1 MPLHH
6 TSTCARGGVT
16 RPRSE
21 RPGFRSFKTPAPVP
35 YPQRWHRDL
44 LVQATLDPA
53 VTRIAPVPAEAQLH
67 DPFMLFVWFGGRRRL
82 LIAVRDQAAD
92 HSASSQPDS
101 LVVTRSFVLQ
111 EPRCSVAREIWAT
124 RNVIVPPGDRIRIL
138 RELSEHAEGLPL
150 SRLMDC
156 IRGRETDPVEVV
168 LALICAGQA
177 SVEARSHLSLDT
189 TIRPGALLVATT
201 QWSSVPLI
209 QSASGS

>member
-1 MPLHH
+1 M
-6 TSTCARGGVT
+6 A
-16 RPRSE
+16 
-21 RPGFRSFKTPAPVP
+21 

-53 VTRIAPVPAEAQLH
+53 VSRIAPVPAEAQLH
-67 DPFMLFVWFGGRRRL
+67 APFTIFVWFGGKRRL
-82 LIAVRDQAAD
+82 LIAVRDQAD
-92 HSASSQPDS
+92 VHSASSQPDS

-150 SRLMDC
+150 GRLMDC
-156 IRGRETDPVEVV
+156 VRGRETDPVEVV

-177 SVEARSHLSLDT
+177 AIEARSHLSLDT
-189 TIRPGALLVATT
+189 TIRPSAVLAGAM
-201 QWSSVPLI
+201 QWSGAPLVRPT
-209 QSASGS
+209 SER